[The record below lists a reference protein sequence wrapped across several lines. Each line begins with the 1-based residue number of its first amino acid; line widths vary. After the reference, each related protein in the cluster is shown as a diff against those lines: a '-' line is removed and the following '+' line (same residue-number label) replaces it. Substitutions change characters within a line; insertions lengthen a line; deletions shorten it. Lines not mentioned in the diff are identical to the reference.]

1 MNEKDKH
8 TSGPWGICAKSPW
21 DEADLDAGIIYSESN
36 CKRVAV
42 GIKSGDGVNA
52 PSAAETKANAALI
65 AAAPCLLAALELI
78 VPDMQHYV
86 STHGSGPDKRLD
98 VAYAAIERARQ

>member
-8 TSGPWGICAKSPW
+8 TSGPWTVEYDGTTVVMGGQCVIVAPAK
-21 DEADLDAGIIYSESN
+21 
-36 CKRVAV
+36 
-42 GIKSGDGVNA
+42 DG
-52 PSAAETKANAALI
+52 STREEEKANAALI

>member
-8 TSGPWGICAKSPW
+8 TSGPWTVESDGSTVVMGGQCVIVAPAK
-21 DEADLDAGIIYSESN
+21 
-36 CKRVAV
+36 
-42 GIKSGDGVNA
+42 DG
-52 PSAAETKANAALI
+52 STREEEKANAALI

>member
-1 MNEKDKH
+1 MSTKDKH
-8 TSGPWGICAKSPW
+8 TGGPWAVEYDGTTVVMGGQCVIVAPAK
-21 DEADLDAGIIYSESN
+21 
-36 CKRVAV
+36 
-42 GIKSGDGVNA
+42 DG
-52 PSAAETKANAALI
+52 STREEEKANAALI

>member
-36 CKRVAV
+36 CKRVA
-42 GIKSGDGVNA
+42 
-52 PSAAETKANAALI
+52 
-65 AAAPCLLAALELI
+65 ALELI

>member
-8 TSGPWGICAKSPW
+8 TGGPWSVEYDGTTVVMGGQCVIVAPAK
-21 DEADLDAGIIYSESN
+21 
-36 CKRVAV
+36 
-42 GIKSGDGVNA
+42 DG
-52 PSAAETKANAALI
+52 STREEEKANAALI